1 MSASTTKPTSSSKS
15 NASSTPK
22 AHSSTT
28 TSSSSKNALSSSSS
42 SQNLTKEEILGNT
55 KIVVQGLETLKT
67 EHNAILSTLRLAADC
82 DLDDDGRKGGGGES
96 SGDETTNFAEEKK
109 ALLAKSLEMIE
120 LGLGEA
126 QVMVAL
132 SGHLQT
138 VEAEKKKLRAQVG
151 VVALSTV

>member
-28 TSSSSKNALSSSSS
+28 SSSKNALSSSSS